1 LSVAAGFVTSHAYTQ
16 ESKRMEGRVM
26 SEKHVRR
33 FARVR
38 KCVVAIVAFAAP
50 IAMLGSAPS
59 ALAAE
64 HHPTG
69 NFAVFKDCPLGN
81 SATESCIYAVTE
93 SGEFIVGKKTVP
105 IKNPITLQGGVHETA
120 EGKEE
125 FIGAENGETL
135 SKSPQSVPGGLFGLV
150 NCYEITNKEER
161 EACEAIFEN
170 KVTGVFATTELAA
183 PASDIGINVENLIE
197 EKGTALNL
205 PVKVHLE
212 NPLFGSSCY
221 VGSNSK
227 PIELPLTTGETSP
240 KEPNKPI
247 HGSKGEFEVKEGP
260 VIVLKNN
267 ELVNNEFAAPAAEG
281 CGGAFSGIVDK
292 LVDEKLGIPAAAGHN
307 TAKLKGT
314 LETASAAKVKESE

>member
-1 LSVAAGFVTSHAYTQ
+1 MTEH
-16 ESKRMEGRVM
+16 
-26 SEKHVRR
+26 HVRR
-33 FARVR
+33 FARAR
-38 KCVVAIVAFAAP
+38 NCVIVTMALAAP
-50 IAMLGSAPS
+50 LAMLGSAPS

-69 NFAVFKDCPLGN
+69 NFAAFKDCPLGN
-81 SATESCIYAVTE
+81 PATESCIYAVTE

-120 EGKEE
+120 EGAEE

-135 SKSPQSVPGGLFGLV
+135 SKSPQSVPGGLAGLV
-150 NCYEITNKEER
+150 NCNEISNILER
-161 EACEAIFEN
+161 IGCELIFEN
-170 KVTGVFATTELAA
+170 KETGVFATTELAA
-183 PASDIGINVENLIE
+183 PASDIGLNVENLIE
-197 EKGTALNL
+197 EHGTALSL

-227 PIELPLTTGETSP
+227 PIALPLTTGATSP
-240 KEPNKPI
+240 KEPNKSI
-247 HGSKGEFEVKEGP
+247 HGSKGELKIEEGP

-267 ELVNNEFAAPAAEG
+267 ELVNNEFAAPEAEG
-281 CGGAFSGIVDK
+281 CGGVFSFIIDK
-292 LVDEKLGIPAAAGHN
+292 LVDEKLGVPAAAGHN

-314 LETASAAKVKESE
+314 LQSAASEKVKDSE